1 MPEVEKILYNNIVRN
16 IVIRRY
22 SKMKINP
29 VVIKAL
35 KENRPVVALESTII
49 SHGMPYPKNVETALK
64 VEQVI
69 RDHGAVPATIGIID
83 GEPIVGMTPEEIEQF
98 GKRKGV
104 LKVSRRDLPVVY
116 AKKLWGATTVATT
129 MIIANQAGIEV
140 FVTGGIGGVHRGAQE
155 TFDISA
161 DLQELAKTNVT
172 VVCAGAK
179 AILDLPLTLEY
190 LETMGVPVLGFK
202 TEELPAF
209 YNSHSGLKVDYK
221 VESAEE
227 MARIIKSKRENNLVG
242 GILLTNPIP
251 VEYEMKKEVIDNAI
265 ATALARMD
273 KEGVKGKEC
282 TPYLLKTIVELTG
295 GDSLESNIKLVLNNA
310 AVGSEVAKEY
320 CKLRK

>member
-1 MPEVEKILYNNIVRN
+1 
-16 IVIRRY
+16 
-22 SKMKINP
+22 MKINP
-29 VVIKAL
+29 EVLKAL

-64 VEQVI
+64 VEETI
-69 RDHGAVPATIGIID
+69 RSHGAVPATIGIID
-83 GEPIVGMTPEEIEQF
+83 GEPIVGMTPEEIEEF

-116 AKKLWGATTVATT
+116 ANKLWGATTVATT

-140 FVTGGIGGVHRGAQE
+140 FVTGGIGGVHRGATE
-155 TFDISA
+155 TMDISA

-202 TEELPAF
+202 TNELPAF

-221 VESAEE
+221 VDSAEE
-227 MARIIKSKRENNLVG
+227 MAKIIKAKRDNKLVG

-251 VEYEMKKEVIDNAI
+251 EEYEMPKEIIDKAI
-265 ATALARMD
+265 ATALDEMN
-273 KEGVKGKEC
+273 KQGIKGKEC
-282 TPYLLKTIVELTG
+282 TPFLLKTITELTG

-310 AVGSEVAKEY
+310 AVGSEVAKAY
-320 CKLRK
+320 CKLK

>member
-1 MPEVEKILYNNIVRN
+1 M
-16 IVIRRY
+16 IR
-22 SKMKINP
+22 INER
-29 VVIKAL
+29 VKKAL
-35 KENRPVVALESTII
+35 EEGKPVVALESTII

-64 VEQVI
+64 VEQTI
-69 RDHGAVPATIGIID
+69 REHGAVPATIGIID
-83 GEPIVGMTPEEIEQF
+83 GEPIIGMTPDEIEQF

-129 MIIANQAGIEV
+129 MILANQAGIEV
-140 FVTGGIGGVHRGAQE
+140 FVTGGIGGVHRGATE
-155 TFDISA
+155 TMDISA
-161 DLQELAKTNVT
+161 DLQELSKTNVT

-221 VESAEE
+221 VDSADE
-227 MARIIKSKRENNLVG
+227 MAKIIKAKRDNGLIG

-251 VEYEMKKEVIDNAI
+251 EQYEMKKEIIDNAI
-265 ATALARMD
+265 ATALASME
-273 KEGVKGKEC
+273 KEGIKGKEC
-282 TPYLLKTIVELTG
+282 TPYLLKTITELTG

-310 AVGSEVAKEY
+310 AVGSEVAKAY
-320 CKLRK
+320 CKIK

>member
-1 MPEVEKILYNNIVRN
+1 
-16 IVIRRY
+16 
-22 SKMKINP
+22 MKISKE
-29 VVIKAL
+29 VQQAL
-35 KENRPVVALESTII
+35 SNNKPVVALESTII
-49 SHGMPYPKNVETALK
+49 SHGMPYPKNVETAML
-64 VEQVI
+64 VEKTI
-69 RDHGAVPATIGIID
+69 REHGAVPATIGIID
-83 GEPIVGMTPEEIEQF
+83 GEPVIGMSPEEIEEF

-140 FVTGGIGGVHRGAQE
+140 FVTGGIGGVHRGATE
-155 TFDISA
+155 TMDISA
-161 DLQELAKTNVT
+161 DLQEFAKTNVT

-221 VESAEE
+221 VESAYE
-227 MARIIKSKRENNLVG
+227 MAKIIKAKRENGLVG

-251 VEYEMKKEVIDNAI
+251 EQYEMPKDVIDKAI
-265 ATALARMD
+265 DTALKEMD
-273 KEGVKGKEC
+273 KQGIKGKEC
-282 TPYLLKTIVELTG
+282 TPFLLKTITDLTG

-320 CKLRK
+320 CKIK

>member
-1 MPEVEKILYNNIVRN
+1 
-16 IVIRRY
+16 
-22 SKMKINP
+22 MKINP
-29 VVIKAL
+29 EVLKAL

-49 SHGMPYPKNVETALK
+49 SHGMPYPKNVQTALQ

-190 LETMGVPVLGFK
+190 LETMGVPVLGYK

-227 MARIIKSKRENNLVG
+227 MARIIKSKRENKLVG

-251 VEYEMKKEVIDNAI
+251 EQYEMPKEVIDNAI
-265 ATALARMD
+265 ATALKKMD
-273 KEGVKGKEC
+273 EEGVKGKEC
-282 TPYLLKTIVELTG
+282 TPFLLKTIVELTG

-320 CKLRK
+320 CKIK